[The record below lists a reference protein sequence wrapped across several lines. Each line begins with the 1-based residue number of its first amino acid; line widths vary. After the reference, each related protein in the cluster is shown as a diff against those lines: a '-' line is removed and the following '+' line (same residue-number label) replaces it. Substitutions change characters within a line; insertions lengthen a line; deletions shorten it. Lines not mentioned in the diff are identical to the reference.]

1 MSRSTVQSR
10 ARSVIPASQVRH
22 NASTAATNVASVR
35 HEINDTIQAQQADRT
50 VTSMGKVSTERAVVY
65 TTSKAGTRQE
75 ETWVK
80 DGAGWKLDSSS
91 AMN

>member
-1 MSRSTVQSR
+1 MRIISALVLSLSLGVSACATGPR
-10 ARSVIPASQVRH
+10 AI
-22 NASTAATNVASVR
+22 NVSSVR

-50 VTSMGKVSTERAVVY
+50 VTSMGKVTTERAVVY

-80 DGAGWKLDSSS
+80 DGPSWKLDKST

>member
-1 MSRSTVQSR
+1 MRILTALVLSLSLGVTACATGPR
-10 ARSVIPASQVRH
+10 AV
-22 NASTAATNVASVR
+22 NVASVR

-50 VTSMGKVSTERAVVY
+50 VTSMGKTTTERAVVY
-65 TTSKAGTRQE
+65 TTSKTGTRQE

-80 DGAGWKLDSSS
+80 DGPGWKLDKAS

>member
-1 MSRSTVQSR
+1 MR
-10 ARSVIPASQVRH
+10 IF
-22 NASTAATNVASVR
+22 TALAFCLSLGVSACATAPRGINVASVR
-35 HEINDTIQAQQADRT
+35 HQIDDTIQARDFDRT
-50 VTSMGKVSTERAVVY
+50 VTSMGKVTNERAVVY

-80 DGAGWKLDSSS
+80 DGAAWKLDKST

>member
-1 MSRSTVQSR
+1 MRIITSLVLALSLGVSACATGPR
-10 ARSVIPASQVRH
+10 AV
-22 NASTAATNVASVR
+22 NVASVR

-50 VTSMGKVSTERAVVY
+50 VTSMGKVTTERAVVY

-80 DGAGWKLDSSS
+80 DGANWKLDKSS
-91 AMN
+91 AMNN